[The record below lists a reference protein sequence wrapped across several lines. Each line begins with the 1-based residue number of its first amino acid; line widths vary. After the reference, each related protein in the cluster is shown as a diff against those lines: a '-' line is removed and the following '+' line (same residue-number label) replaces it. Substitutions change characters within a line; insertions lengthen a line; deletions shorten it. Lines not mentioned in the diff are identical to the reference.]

1 MKKSNTSR
9 FLLLFLL
16 LSTFGRLNVFAGN
29 GKLYVATDKEI
40 YNFLESI
47 QFQIFLLNE
56 PNSNKTV
63 YAELLDCKGN
73 RLAKKMLPL
82 TSGISWGNLKIP
94 QADTAAFYILYC
106 YVINKDIVE
115 NDCTKRIYIKHN
127 DVAENSKGS
136 IISFFTEGS
145 TFVALMPNKLL
156 INFKDEFG
164 NPLTGNGKIIDSKNY
179 GIASFAI
186 DESGYATSVFKPDY
200 GVSYFI
206 VIKDRDGKEIRKELP
221 PVARSG
227 VNLSVTMD
235 KDSITYSAYSL
246 TDDKDLLNYKLDIL
260 LDGKA
265 VYKSD
270 IDFVLGFS
278 VIQETI
284 TLKNLQAGFLTFRL
298 TDTKNKLHVQ
308 RVFYN
313 PSENRASVLL
323 KITDTI
329 NKKTATVTIPGFVNG
344 YSFLNILK
352 KNSPGEPANK
362 YFKDCVAQPVIFS
375 NGGNE
380 LSLNDILIATDKQP
394 PLPVTSPSN
403 ENPFLTL
410 RGTAY
415 NSEGKLLKNEKLNL
429 IFLRRNLKKEY
440 KVVTT
445 DRNGN
450 FEIGSLIFYDT
461 VKVYYQLADNSD
473 EKNDLRID
481 LKVSP
486 DDHFT
491 GNASNYLLFTCS
503 DKIVQETEPGT
514 KKENNINPADT
525 SLKKGKTLKE
535 VTVNTKKE
543 KRKTDSQKFIDD
555 NVAAQH
561 NQTNLIRNE
570 FDFIAN
576 PQVIDSRSIFEFLQ
590 GRFSLS
596 IHISSNGKIRMNTT
610 SGEGIG
616 VYLDDM
622 DVTSDLDMVTHLLVR
637 DVALV
642 RFYSLPFKPRQQSTG
657 SKYGAPSGGG
667 SGGDLMIYTR
677 RGFTATEQVVKGLP
691 KTVIM
696 GYNEDDPV
704 NNSPAANTTQC
715 LYWKPNWIP
724 QKEQTIFVGL
734 PAEGTEKNV
743 QLIIEGINQ
752 SQSPFTFTK
761 SLIFN

>member
-1 MKKSNTSR
+1 MKKSNTCR

-16 LSTFGRLNVFAGN
+16 FSTFAGPNAFAGN
-29 GKLYVATDKEI
+29 GKLYVATNKEI
-40 YNFLESI
+40 YNSLESI

-63 YAELLDCKGN
+63 FAELLDCKGN
-73 RLAKKMLPL
+73 KLAKKMLPL

-94 QADTAAFYILYC
+94 QTDTAAFYILYC
-106 YVINKDIVE
+106 YVISKDTVE
-115 NDCTKRIYIKHN
+115 IDCNKRIYIKHM

-156 INFKDEFG
+156 ISFKDESG
-164 NPLTGNGKIIDSKNY
+164 NPLAGNGKITDSKNY
-179 GIASFAI
+179 AITSFVI
-186 DESGYATSVFKPDY
+186 DESGYATAVFKPDY
-200 GVSYFI
+200 DVSYFI
-206 VIKDRDGKEIRKELP
+206 VIKDKAGKETRKELP

-227 VNLSVTMD
+227 VNLTVTTD

-246 TDDKDLLNYKLDIL
+246 TGDKDLLDYKLDIL
-260 LDGKA
+260 VDGKT

-270 IDFVLGFS
+270 INFVLGFS

-284 TLKNLQAGFLTFRL
+284 VLKDLQAGFLTFRL
-298 TDTKNKLHVQ
+298 TDTKNKLYAQ
-308 RVFYN
+308 RVIYN
-313 PSENRASVLL
+313 PSENSDSVLL
-323 KITDTI
+323 KISDTI
-329 NKKTATVTIPGFVNG
+329 SKKTATVKIPGFVNG

-362 YFKDCVAQPVIFS
+362 YFKDYVEQPVIFS
-375 NGGNE
+375 YAGNE
-380 LSLNDILIATDKQP
+380 ISLNDILIATDKQP
-394 PLPVTSPSN
+394 PLPVTQPTN

-410 RGTAY
+410 QGTAY

-429 IFLRRNLKKEY
+429 VFLRRNLKKEY

-445 DRNGN
+445 DRNGK
-450 FEIGSLIFYDT
+450 FEMSSLIFYDT

-473 EKNDLRID
+473 EKNDIRID

-491 GNASNYLLFTCS
+491 GYASNYSLFTCS
-503 DKIVQETEPGT
+503 DNIVQETEPGT

-525 SLKKGKTLKE
+525 TLKKGKTLKE
-535 VTVNTKKE
+535 VIVNTRKE
-543 KRKTDSQKFIDD
+543 KPKTDSQKFIEE
-555 NVAAQH
+555 NVSAQH
-561 NQTNLIRNE
+561 NQSNLMRNE

-622 DVTSDLDMVTHLLVR
+622 DVTGDLDMVAQLLVR

-642 RFYSLPFKPRQQSTG
+642 RYYSLPLKPRLQSTG
-657 SKYGAPSGGG
+657 SKYGASSGG

-677 RGFTATEQVVKGLP
+677 RGFTSTEQAVKGLP
-691 KTVIM
+691 KTVII

-704 NNSPAANTTQC
+704 NNSPASNTTQC

-724 QKEQTIFVGL
+724 QKEQTIYVGL
-734 PAEGTEKNV
+734 PADGTEKNV

-761 SLIFN
+761 SLIFK